1 MRITNKIMN
10 NNSLYN
16 INNNKVAEDTL
27 NTMLSTGKKIT
38 RPSDD
43 PVIAIRALR
52 LRSNVTQLT
61 QYYEKNSEDAK
72 SWLDVTEDSLS
83 TITDILTDAIQQ
95 VNKGANKDLTIDD
108 LNTIITQLSA
118 LSDEY
123 YSTGNVDYAG
133 RYIFTGYRTDTS
145 LTYTENTTA
154 SFYDINDEFA
164 ASDVGFSKRVVNL
177 HELSADNVLNQTTVT
192 DATTGDTTTTYDEV
206 NAEIDIQEISVG
218 RIRLSYNTL
227 DYTEGDGNIATLKFR
242 ENLTQPATSS
252 ITDTSLQVVNLTYKD
267 ADGVEHLA
275 YVPISDDYTVT
286 IPNNDGTSIRYEGSF
301 KGTEGTS
308 GIYNITGTLVDAD
321 GNDTNTQYTFK
332 VTTDGAVS
340 EMSDTVAEAVA
351 QLDTRSISTM
361 AFSDGTDSSTTIPLL
376 DSIGQQ
382 YTINYSGSTTKSI
395 TVNSDGTFTFR
406 SVLSSDATS
415 TYPLGVKDA
424 DGNIVAGKLDD
435 SGNIVTVDDDGNAVT
450 TYNSMDTTTV
460 IQVTSN
466 GSVHSS
472 YTEYSIDVAPDNI
485 IYSTTSEAQIDKY
498 YTALSNNTTS
508 IVFNADTGELL
519 ISDDLKNRLS
529 SLKAVGNAQSIDVIY
544 DKKEWEKGDIRPQ
557 NLFACVDAENIIYN
571 GGCSASNMAY
581 DVGYNQTIVV
591 NTTADAVFTTD
602 VKRNVE
608 DLQNIMDKINQLN
621 TVINTLTDKLNSTT
635 DETEQAQIQTEI
647 DASQKAYNYLREQ
660 IQEAF
665 ENKITS
671 IQKALD
677 TANIAVTDNGTRS
690 KRLSLIQKRLQSQ
703 STTFKTLQSQ
713 NEDSDMAEVATQ
725 LTTAQLTYQASLMA
739 TAKVA
744 QTTLLNYL

>member
-52 LRSNVTQLT
+52 LRSNVSQLS
-61 QYYEKNSEDAK
+61 QYYEKNAKDAE
-72 SWLDVTEDSLS
+72 SWLNVTEDSLS

-154 SFYDINDEFA
+154 SFYDINDEFS
-164 ASDVGFSKRVVNL
+164 ASDVGTSKRVLNL
-177 HELSADNVLNQTTVT
+177 HQLSADNVL
-192 DATTGDTTTTYDEV
+192 TTTTTTDDEGNDVTTYPEV
-206 NAEIDIQEISVG
+206 NSEIDIQEVTVG
-218 RIRLSYNTL
+218 KIRLSYNTL
-227 DYTEGDGNIATLKFR
+227 DYAKDDGNIATLKFR

-252 ITDTSLQVVNLTYKD
+252 ITSTNLTVVNLTFTD
-267 ADGVEHLA
+267 DDGVEHAA
-275 YVPISDDYTVT
+275 YVPVSEDYTVT
-286 IPNNDGTSIRYEGSF
+286 VPNTDGTSIRYEAIF
-301 KGTEGTS
+301 TGTTGTN
-308 GIYNITGTLVDAD
+308 GYYTVTGTLVDES
-321 GNDTNTQYTFK
+321 GNDTTTTYKFTVTQ
-332 VTTDGAVS
+332 DGAIS
-340 EMSDTVAEAVA
+340 DMSSSVDEAVA
-351 QLDTRSISTM
+351 ALETTSISTL
-361 AFSDGTDSSTTIPLL
+361 AYSDGADSSTTIPLL
-376 DSIGQQ
+376 GAIGQQ
-382 YTINYSGSTTKSI
+382 YTINYANSTTKSI
-395 TVNSDGTFTFR
+395 TVNSDGTFTFT
-406 SVLSSDATS
+406 SLLSEDAKS
-415 TYPLGVKDA
+415 TYPLGTE
-424 DGNIVAGKLDD
+424 LDD
-435 SGNIVTVDDDGNAVT
+435 EGNEVT
-450 TYNSMDTTTV
+450 TYNTIDTSTI

-466 GSVHSS
+466 GSVYSS
-472 YTEYSIDVAPDNI
+472 YTEYSMDIEPGNI
-485 IYSTTSEAQIDKY
+485 IYSTTSESDIDSY
-498 YTALSNNTTS
+498 YTALANNTTS
-508 IVFNADTGELL
+508 MVLNADTGELL
-519 ISDDLKNRLS
+519 ISDSLKERLS
-529 SLKAVGNAQSIDVIY
+529 SLKAIGNANSIDVVY

-557 NLFACVDAENIIYN
+557 NLFACTDSEGIIYN
-571 GGCSASNMAY
+571 GGSSASDMAY
-581 DVGYNQTIVV
+581 DVGYNQSIVV

-602 VKRNVE
+602 VKRDVE
-608 DLQNIMDKINQLN
+608 DLKAIMDKMNELN
-621 TVINTLTDKLNSTT
+621 TVMNTLKNKLESTT
-635 DETEQAQIQTEI
+635 DETEKAQIQTEI
-647 DASQKAYNYLREQ
+647 DASQKAYNYLREE

-671 IQKALD
+671 VQNSLD

-703 STTFKTLQSQ
+703 STTFKTLQSE